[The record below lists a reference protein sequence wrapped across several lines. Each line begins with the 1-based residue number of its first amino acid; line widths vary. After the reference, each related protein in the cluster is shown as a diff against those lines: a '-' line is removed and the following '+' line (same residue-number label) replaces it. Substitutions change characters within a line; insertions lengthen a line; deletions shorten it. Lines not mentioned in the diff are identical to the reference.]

1 MNEFATAEF
10 KALLDSMPRSRVSSP
25 TNTIA
30 HIFRHEHKEN
40 FISDWLAFLL
50 NPDEDHRPAGWQ
62 SYDGGPG
69 GICIRGRDGRRRVK
83 NFWCDDLAEKQTHGC
98 ACFFLRTTSG

>member
-69 GICIRGRDGRRRVK
+69 GICIRGRDGRRVVK
-83 NFWCDDLAEKQTHGC
+83 ADRPFIAEYTVLPTEKRTIRINF
-98 ACFFLRTTSG
+98 S